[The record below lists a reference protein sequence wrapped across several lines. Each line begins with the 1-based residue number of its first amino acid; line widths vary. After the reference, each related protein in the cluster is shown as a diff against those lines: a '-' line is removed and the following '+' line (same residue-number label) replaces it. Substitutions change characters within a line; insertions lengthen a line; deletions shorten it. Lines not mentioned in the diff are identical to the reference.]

1 VLHGAFL
8 IFNKNYDIINYTRNE
23 REENKMITAKE
34 AKRQTNQIQHQL
46 KEKAV
51 KWVED
56 EWEFVDNK
64 IKEAISKGLYET
76 SYWWS
81 NELLKEVDIHK
92 NYAAEA
98 LAEKAYSLGFVQEIW
113 KNYSNQNVLRIE
125 VRWERA

>member
-1 VLHGAFL
+1 M
-8 IFNKNYDIINYTRNE
+8 KE
-23 REENKMITAKE
+23 RKRKMITAKE
-34 AKRQTNQIQHQL
+34 AKKQTNQVQHQL

-56 EWEFVDNK
+56 EWKFIDDK

-81 NELLKEVDIHK
+81 NELLEEADIHK
-92 NYAAEA
+92 DYAAEA
-98 LAEKAYSLGFVQEIW
+98 LAEKAYSLGFIQEVW
-113 KNYSNQNVLRIE
+113 KNYSNQSVFRIE